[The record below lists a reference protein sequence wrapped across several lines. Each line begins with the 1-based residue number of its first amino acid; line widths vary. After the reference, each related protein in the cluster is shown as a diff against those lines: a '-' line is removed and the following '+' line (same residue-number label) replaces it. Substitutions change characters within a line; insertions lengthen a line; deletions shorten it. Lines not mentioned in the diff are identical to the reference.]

1 MLTMIAYHFT
11 LANLIP
17 PQSYLTRL
25 DTFILGSN
33 IIVFI
38 ALLEAVLT
46 SNLVSRDKKTI
57 ARKIDYLSRFIF
69 PVVYVVVITIIFAL
83 IYGLRAKTWTRIS
96 LKTAIDSSVSD
107 IESLPVKAGDM
118 GICITR
124 LGPIGKVMIGD
135 IKCEGQ
141 SIGPYIDANTE
152 IEVVQVKSNHVI
164 VKPKESKD
172 NG

>member
-1 MLTMIAYHFT
+1 MT
-11 LANLIP
+11 
-17 PQSYLTRL
+17 
-25 DTFILGSN
+25 ILG
-33 IIVFI
+33 IVLLILAGVLLF
-38 ALLEAVLT
+38 LLEF
-46 SNLVSRDKKTI
+46 LVVPGVTI
-57 ARKIDYLSRFIF
+57 AGIGGLLFFSGAVYLAFENLGTTAGLI
-69 PVVYVVVITIIFAL
+69 VLIVVVITIIFAL

-124 LGPIGKVMIGD
+124 LGPIGKVRIGD